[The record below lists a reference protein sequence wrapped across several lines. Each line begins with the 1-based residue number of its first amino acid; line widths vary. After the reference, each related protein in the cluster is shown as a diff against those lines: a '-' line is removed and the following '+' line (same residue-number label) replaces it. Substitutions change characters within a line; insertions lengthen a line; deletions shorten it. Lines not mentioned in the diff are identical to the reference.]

1 MQVGLSTIAA
11 LTDVSKSPATT
22 PVIDRFSLAIRA
34 GEVTALLG
42 PNGAGK
48 TTTSG
53 CCNPMR

>member
-1 MQVGLSTIAA
+1 VQVGLSTIAA

-22 PVIDRFSLAIRA
+22 PVIDRFSLAIRT

-53 CCNPMR
+53 C